1 MMIVSEKNV
10 SDAITYL
17 AEGGESEAMAAHLAA
32 KQRREKIFAELYL
45 KTEGAVKERECSV
58 IVNQL
63 YQEALSLE
71 NAAQAEL
78 IHGKR
83 RADGADKI
91 CEIWRTQNANARAA
105 EKIR

>member
-1 MMIVSEKNV
+1 MIVSEKNV
-10 SDAITYL
+10 SDALTYL
-17 AEGGESEAMAAHLAA
+17 AEGGESDAMAEYLAA
-32 KQRREKIFAELYL
+32 KQAREHLFAKLYL
-45 KTEGAVKERECSV
+45 LTTGAVKERECQV
-58 IVNQL
+58 LINKEF
-63 YQEALSLE
+63 QEALTDE
-71 NAAQAEL
+71 NAAHVGL